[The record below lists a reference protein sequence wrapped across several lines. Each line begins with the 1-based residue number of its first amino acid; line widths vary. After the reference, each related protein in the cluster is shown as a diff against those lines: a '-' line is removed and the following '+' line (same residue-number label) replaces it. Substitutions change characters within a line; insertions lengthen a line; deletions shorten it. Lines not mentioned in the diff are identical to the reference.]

1 MAEQM
6 EEGLRAVVL
15 GWQKSDKASVI
26 NRLLGDEVES
36 DKHFVTSVKKDGDV
50 NGRKITLINT
60 PCWWQNFGLQDS
72 PEVVKQELVC
82 SVFLCP
88 PGPHVFLLVINLS
101 LPFTEENRLS
111 IEKHFSLFGER
122 IWRHTIVLFTRADSL
137 KDRNIEQHIK
147 NQDLQQIIQRCG
159 ERYHIFDF
167 KNKSAGVQELLDKID
182 DVVAANRGKHFETH
196 DDMLLEIKRK
206 RDENEERAEA
216 RQKMLQDK
224 RDLLKEI
231 GLEEAVAP
239 LSKLRIV
246 LLGWILSGKSSTG
259 NTIFNHEIFPIGN
272 AQKGTNH
279 TGDVNGRKITVLDTP
294 SCWKYFSSKFNPK
307 FAQAAILESISQ
319 SQHMQFPHAM
329 ILVIPIDTSFKTEQK
344 RIVEEYMAILGE
356 DVWRHTIVL
365 FTWGDRFPDI
375 SIEQHIE
382 SEGDALQ
389 WLIEKCRNRY
399 HVFDNS
405 DKKNRAQVTELLQKI
420 DEMVAENSLFCLK
433 TQCAAEVKVHETHTQ
448 QDEERSLNPDQL
460 LKLMYQEMKN
470 RRKEIKRKLEELG
483 MDLSG
488 CKEVDEGSIEQPP
501 DVSGDDKL
509 TEKIRREVK

>member
-36 DKHFVTSVKKDGDV
+36 DRHFARSVRKDGEA

-60 PCWWQNFGLQDS
+60 PCWWQNYGLQDS

-101 LPFTEENRLS
+101 LPFTEENRFS

-122 IWRHTIVLFTRADSL
+122 IWRHTIVVFTRADSL
-137 KDRNIEQHIK
+137 KDKNIEQHIK

-167 KNKSAGVQELLDKID
+167 KNKSVGVKELLDKID
-182 DVVAANRGKHFETH
+182 DVVAANNGKHFETH

-206 RDENEERAEA
+206 RDENEVRAKA
-216 RQKMLQDK
+216 RQKTLQDK

-231 GLEEAVAP
+231 EGEEAVAP
-239 LSKLRIV
+239 LSKVRIV
-246 LLGWILSGKSSTG
+246 LLGWSLSGKSSTG
-259 NTIFNHEIFPIGN
+259 NTIFNHEIFPIGK

-279 TGDVNGRKITVLDTP
+279 TGDVNGRRITVLNTP
-294 SCWKYFSSKFNPK
+294 SWWKYFSSKFNPK

-329 ILVIPIDTSFKTEQK
+329 ILVIPVDTSFKNEQK
-344 RIVEEYMAILGE
+344 KIIEEYMAILGE
-356 DVWRHTIVL
+356 DV
-365 FTWGDRFPDI
+365 
-375 SIEQHIE
+375 
-382 SEGDALQ
+382 
-389 WLIEKCRNRY
+389 
-399 HVFDNS
+399 
-405 DKKNRAQVTELLQKI
+405 
-420 DEMVAENSLFCLK
+420 
-433 TQCAAEVKVHETHTQ
+433 
-448 QDEERSLNPDQL
+448 
-460 LKLMYQEMKN
+460 
-470 RRKEIKRKLEELG
+470 
-483 MDLSG
+483 
-488 CKEVDEGSIEQPP
+488 
-501 DVSGDDKL
+501 
-509 TEKIRREVK
+509 